1 MQLMNVISGSREGTP
16 PHFSTYI
23 LTQIMKYRYLL
34 RVLAGVTSILMIVGC
49 RESKVRLDSDISGDY
64 EFMTFERGFEQESE
78 IARQNRITL
87 SYTNGLLELHSLN
100 LGTNGTSQAHFDG
113 FRAKCEFRYE
123 KPDGDE
129 VYEIRYTPGY
139 GRFLTNSADDPML
152 ISMMWI
158 SARKTMPC
166 LYLENYAGQW
176 TGAVWKRQYADSFRI
191 WDVISKK
198 DSKGFSHTLRFDMHW
213 RKKELSP
220 EQKASLMAG
229 GEKEI
234 KGEDANDPQEV
245 IVKYA
250 KKRFGASCKVDVQGG
265 FAGGS
270 YQVQVYIPVNKPA
283 FAGQLKTPDGNYGY
297 DKKDFVVLLNEKK
310 TSVKSMDRN

>member
-1 MQLMNVISGSREGTP
+1 MTVISGSRVGTP
-16 PHFSTYI
+16 LYFSSNI

-34 RVLAGVTSILMIVGC
+34 RVLAGVTLILIIVGC
-49 RESKVRLDSDISGDY
+49 GESKVRLDFDISGDY

-87 SYTNGLLELHSLN
+87 SYTNGLLDLHSLN

-113 FRAKCEFRYE
+113 FRAKCEFRYK
-123 KPDGDE
+123 KPNGDE

-139 GRFLTNSADDPML
+139 GRFLTNSANDPLL
-152 ISMMWI
+152 ISMMSI
-158 SARKTMPC
+158 SQRNTLPF

-176 TGAVWKRQYADSFRI
+176 TGAVWKKQSADYFRI

-229 GEKEI
+229 GKNKI
-234 KGEDANDPQEV
+234 NDEDANDPQET

-250 KKRFGASCKVDVQGG
+250 KKRFGLSCKVDVQGG

-297 DKKDFVVLLNEKK
+297 DRKDFVVLLDERK
-310 TSVKSMDRN
+310 TSVKSMDRY